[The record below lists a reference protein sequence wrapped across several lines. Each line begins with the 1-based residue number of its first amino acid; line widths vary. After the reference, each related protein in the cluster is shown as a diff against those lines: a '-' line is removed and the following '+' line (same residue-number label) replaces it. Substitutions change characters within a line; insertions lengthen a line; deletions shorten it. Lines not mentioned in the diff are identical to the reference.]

1 MDEFQEILQDFL
13 IESFE
18 LIEQL
23 DQDLVELESRPDDLD
38 LLNRIFRVAH
48 TIKGASSFLNFDVL
62 THLTHHMENLLN
74 MARHGD
80 LVIDADVMDVILES
94 IDLMKALLVRIRD
107 SGADA
112 GLEVGQCVERLDAV
126 ANGTP
131 LSSVTETVTVTASET
146 VVAVE
151 PQTDAEEEADYS
163 GMSEAEVEAEIERLI
178 AQRQA
183 EDAAKRAN
191 KANSSAPVEEEPDY
205 EGMDDAEVE
214 AEIER
219 LLAKRQAEDAAKRA
233 QKAAETSTAPSVAA
247 PVAAP
252 ITSEPMPQSE
262 PIPAPVPV
270 APAAP
275 AVQPKVEAKPAT
287 PVARRAAEPKE
298 EGENRG
304 GGAVEQTIRVDVKRL
319 DHLMNLIGELVLG
332 KNRLIKINDDVEERY
347 EGEAF
352 LEELNQVVSIVSLV
366 TTDLQIAVMK
376 TRMLPIGKVFNKFPR
391 MIRDLSR
398 ELNKKIELEITGEET
413 ELDKSIVEEIG
424 DPLVHIIRN
433 SCDHGIETPDVRL
446 SSGKE
451 ETGTIHLKA
460 YHEGNHIVIQ
470 IIDDGKGLDAEML
483 KLKSIEKGI
492 ITEKEAEGMS
502 EKEAFG
508 LIFRPG
514 FSTAAQVTSVS
525 GRGVG
530 MDVVKT
536 NIEKLNG
543 MIDIDSEVGKGT
555 SMKLKIPLT
564 LAIIQALLVG
574 VQEEYYAIPLASVLE
589 TVRISKDEIYTV
601 ESRSV
606 MRLRD
611 EVLSLVHIGDI
622 FEVER
627 VFDNSEHAYVVVLG
641 LAESKI
647 GLIVDS
653 LVGQEEIVIKS
664 LGEYLKGIEG
674 IAGATIRGDGGVTLI
689 VDVAALMQ
697 MAKSVKST
705 VGQESA
711 EAKGRLGVKNKPSD
725 YKVMIVDD
733 SKTDRTI
740 MRKSLEP
747 MGITLVE
754 ATDGIEALN
763 ILKQADHT
771 FDAMLIDIEMPR
783 MDGYSLAAE
792 IKKYNKY
799 KNLPLIAVTSR
810 TGKADRMRG
819 VESGMVEYITKP
831 YSSEYL
837 MNVVKRNIKFNEGL

>member
-1 MDEFQEILQDFL
+1 
-13 IESFE
+13 
-18 LIEQL
+18 
-23 DQDLVELESRPDDLD
+23 
-38 LLNRIFRVAH
+38 
-48 TIKGASSFLNFDVL
+48 
-62 THLTHHMENLLN
+62 
-74 MARHGD
+74 MA
-80 LVIDADVMDVILES
+80 
-94 IDLMKALLVRIRD
+94 
-107 SGADA
+107 
-112 GLEVGQCVERLDAV
+112 
-126 ANGTP
+126 
-131 LSSVTETVTVTASET
+131 
-146 VVAVE
+146 
-151 PQTDAEEEADYS
+151 
-163 GMSEAEVEAEIERLI
+163 
-178 AQRQA
+178 
-183 EDAAKRAN
+183 
-191 KANSSAPVEEEPDY
+191 EPDY
-205 EGMDDAEVE
+205 ANMSDTEVE

-219 LLAKRQAEDAAKRA
+219 LLLEKQSEDAAKRA
-233 QKAAETSTAPSVAA
+233 QKSQNAAPQEAVASSAPVVISTPAPQPKTEVASVAKAAPS
-247 PVAAP
+247 
-252 ITSEPMPQSE
+252 T
-262 PIPAPVPV
+262 PAPRRS
-270 APAAP
+270 
-275 AVQPKVEAKPAT
+275 EA
-287 PVARRAAEPKE
+287 KE
-298 EGENRG
+298 EGDSKG
-304 GGAVEQTIRVDVKRL
+304 GGVEQTIRVDVKRL

-398 ELNKKIELEITGEET
+398 ELNKKIELEIAGEDT

-433 SCDHGIETPDVRL
+433 SCDHGIEVGDVRMA
-446 SSGKE
+446 SGKSE
-451 ETGTIHLKA
+451 VGTIQLKA

-483 KLKSIEKGI
+483 KQKSIEKGI
-492 ITEKEAEGMS
+492 ITEKEADAMS

-543 MIDIDSEVGKGT
+543 MIDIDSEVGRGT

-601 ESRSV
+601 ENRSV

-627 VFDNSEHAYVVVLG
+627 VFDSSEHAYVVVLG

-647 GLIVDS
+647 GLIVDT
-653 LVGQEEIVIKS
+653 LIGQEEIVIKS

-705 VGQESA
+705 IGSESG
-711 EAKGRLGVKNKPSD
+711 ESKKIGVKNSASD
-725 YKVMIVDD
+725 YCVMIVDD

-747 MGITLVE
+747 LGVTLVE
-754 ATDGIEALN
+754 AVDGVEALN
-763 ILKQADHT
+763 ILKQGDHY

-783 MDGYSLAAE
+783 MDGYTLASE

-810 TGKADRMRG
+810 AGKADRMRG
-819 VESGMVEYITKP
+819 VESGMIEYITKP
-831 YSSEYL
+831 YSPEYL

>member
-13 IESFE
+13 VESFE

-107 SGADA
+107 SGEDS
-112 GLEVGQCVERLDAV
+112 GLEVNPCVIRLDAV
-126 ANGTP
+126 ANGTS
-131 LSSVTETVTVTASET
+131 LGETVPAPAAPSTPTPEPK
-146 VVAVE
+146 VAVA
-151 PQTDAEEEADYS
+151 TSEEEPDYS
-163 GMSEAEVEAEIERLI
+163 GMSDEEVEAEIERLI
-178 AQRQA
+178 AVRQA

-191 KANSSAPVEEEPDY
+191 SAKSTTPSAEEEPDY
-205 EGMDDAEVE
+205 SGMSDEEVE

-219 LLAKRQAEDAAKRA
+219 LIAVRQAEDAAKRSNKA
-233 QKAAETSTAPSVAA
+233 QEPESVKPSVAA
-247 PVAAP
+247 APVAVTPPAAP
-252 ITSEPMPQSE
+252 KSE
-262 PIPAPVPV
+262 PAPV
-270 APAAP
+270 AKAAP
-275 AVQPKVEAKPAT
+275 APKKVEAKDD
-287 PVARRAAEPKE
+287 
-298 EGENRG
+298 GENRG
-304 GGAVEQTIRVDVKRL
+304 GSAVEQTIRVDVKRL

-433 SCDHGIETPDVRL
+433 SCDHGIETPETRL
-446 SSGKE
+446 AAGKE
-451 ETGTIHLKA
+451 EGGTIQLKA

-470 IIDDGKGLDAEML
+470 IIDDGKGLDADML
-483 KLKSIEKGI
+483 KSKSIEKNI
-492 ITEKEAEGMS
+492 ITEKEADTMS

-711 EAKGRLGVKNKPSD
+711 EAKSRGGAKNSASD
-725 YKVMIVDD
+725 YCVMIVDD

-740 MRKSLEP
+740 MRKALEP
-747 MGITLVE
+747 LGITLVE
-754 ATDGIEALN
+754 ATDGVEALN
-763 ILKQADHT
+763 ILKQGDHN
-771 FDAMLIDIEMPR
+771 FDGMLVDIEMPR
-783 MDGYSLAAE
+783 MDGYTLAAE

-799 KNLPLIAVTSR
+799 KNLALIAVTSR

-831 YSSEYL
+831 YSPEYL

>member
-13 IESFE
+13 VESFE

-62 THLTHHMENLLN
+62 THLTHHMENILN
-74 MARHGD
+74 LARHGD
-80 LVIDADVMDVILES
+80 LRIDADVMDVILES
-94 IDLMKALLVRIRD
+94 IDLMKALLTQIRD
-107 SGADA
+107 TGVDG
-112 GLEVGQCVERLDAV
+112 GLDVNACVARLDA
-126 ANGTP
+126 AASGTP
-131 LSSVTETVTVTASET
+131 IAAAAPAAHPEPEIAPEPQ
-146 VVAVE
+146 VE
-151 PQTDAEEEADYS
+151 PQSAEEADYS
-163 GMSEAEVEAEIERLI
+163 GMSEAEVEAEIERLL

-183 EDAAKRAN
+183 EDAAKRAA
-191 KANSSAPVEEEPDY
+191 KQSASPASDEEPDY
-205 EGMDDAEVE
+205 SGLSDAEVE

-219 LLAKRQAEDAAKRA
+219 LLAQRQAEDAAKRA
-233 QKAAETSTAPSVAA
+233 QKSAGSEEPKAEPKKEEAPTPPPAPAAVPA

-252 ITSEPMPQSE
+252 Q
-262 PIPAPVPV
+262 

-275 AVQPKVEAKPAT
+275 KPASA
-287 PVARRAAEPKE
+287 PAPRRAEPKD
-298 EGENRG
+298 EGEGGRG
-304 GGAVEQTIRVDVKRL
+304 GSAVEQTIRVDVKRL

-433 SCDHGIETPDVRL
+433 SCDHGIEKPEVRL
-446 SSGKE
+446 AAGKP
-451 ETGTIHLKA
+451 ETGTVQLKA

-470 IIDDGKGLDAEML
+470 IVDDGKGLDPELL
-483 KLKSIEKGI
+483 KAKSVEKGI
-492 ITEKEAEGMS
+492 ITEKEADVMS
-502 EKEAFG
+502 DKEAYG

-543 MIDIDSEVGKGT
+543 MIDIDSEVGQGT

-689 VDVAALMQ
+689 VDVAAMMQ

-705 VGQESA
+705 VGSEMG
-711 EAKGRLGVKNKPSD
+711 EGKGRSGAKTSASD
-725 YKVMIVDD
+725 YCVMIVDD

-747 MGITLVE
+747 LGITLVE
-754 ATDGIEALN
+754 ATDGVEALN
-763 ILKQADHT
+763 ILKQGDHN
-771 FDAMLIDIEMPR
+771 FDGMLIDIEMPR
-783 MDGYSLAAE
+783 MDGYTLASE

-799 KNLPLIAVTSR
+799 KNMPLIAVTSR

-831 YSSEYL
+831 YSPDYL

>member
-13 IESFE
+13 VESFE

-23 DQDLVELESRPDDLD
+23 DQDLVELETNPQDLD

-48 TIKGASSFLNFDVL
+48 TVKGASSFLNFDIL
-62 THLTHHMENLLN
+62 THLTHHMEDILN
-74 MARHGD
+74 KARHGD
-80 LVIDADVMDVILES
+80 LVITPDVMDVVLES
-94 IDLMKALLVRIRD
+94 IDLMKELLTTIRD
-107 SGADA
+107 TGSDNGIDVSA
-112 GLEVGQCVERLDAV
+112 CVARLDAKS
-126 ANGTP
+126 NGTEAP
-131 LSSVTETVTVTASET
+131 TDIAPAHNKQFQEVKAEEPKAEKPKVEEPKVEEVDASES
-146 VVAVE
+146 
-151 PQTDAEEEADYS
+151 EEEPNYDD
-163 GMSEAEVEAEIERLI
+163 MSEDEVEAEIARLL
-178 AQRQA
+178 AQRQE
-183 EDAAKRAN
+183 EDK
-191 KANSSAPVEEEPDY
+191 
-205 EGMDDAEVE
+205 
-214 AEIER
+214 
-219 LLAKRQAEDAAKRA
+219 AKRQAKVDAGEDVPQMPDVDEEEEEKPAPKEEAAPKA
-233 QKAAETSTAPSVAA
+233 TAIVPKAAPSSPRRQESDDEDIKA
-247 PVAAP
+247 
-252 ITSEPMPQSE
+252 
-262 PIPAPVPV
+262 
-270 APAAP
+270 AAP
-275 AVQPKVEAKPAT
+275 AKSAPAM
-287 PVARRAAEPKE
+287 
-298 EGENRG
+298 
-304 GGAVEQTIRVDVKRL
+304 VEQTIRVDVKRL
-319 DHLMNLIGELVLG
+319 DHLMNLIGELVLA
-332 KNRLIKINDDVEERY
+332 KNRLIKINVDVEERY
-347 EGEAF
+347 EGEEF

-398 ELNKKIELEITGEET
+398 ELNKKIDLEIYGEDT

-433 SCDHGIETPDVRL
+433 SCDHGVESTADRIAQ
-446 SSGKE
+446 GKS
-451 ETGTIHLKA
+451 ETGKIILKA
-460 YHEGNHIVIQ
+460 YNEGNHIVVQ
-470 IIDDGKGLDAEML
+470 IDDDGKGLDTEML
-483 KLKSIEKGI
+483 KNKSLEKGV
-492 ITEKEAEGMS
+492 ITEKEADSMTD
-502 EKEAFG
+502 KEAFA

-514 FSTAAQVTSVS
+514 FSTAAAVTSVS

-543 MIDIDSEVGKGT
+543 IIDIDSEVGKGT
-555 SMKLKIPLT
+555 SIKLKIPLT

-601 ESRSV
+601 DNRSV

-627 VFDNSEHAYVVVLG
+627 IIDAGEHAYVVVLG
-641 LAESKI
+641 LAESKL

-664 LGEYLKGIEG
+664 LGEYLKGMEG
-674 IAGATIRGDGGVTLI
+674 VAGATIRGDGGVTLI

-697 MAKSVKST
+697 MAK
-705 VGQESA
+705 
-711 EAKGRLGVKNKPSD
+711 GVKAKPMLESGSSGVVKEKTKASD
-725 YKVMIVDD
+725 YTVMIVDD

-747 MGITLVE
+747 LGITLVE
-754 ATDGIEALN
+754 AVDGQEALN
-763 ILKQADHT
+763 ILKQAEHN

-783 MDGYSLAAE
+783 MDGYTLAGE

-810 TGKADRMRG
+810 TSKSDRMRG

-831 YSSEYL
+831 YSPDYL
-837 MNVVKRNIKFNEGL
+837 ASVVSRNIKFKAELA